1 VELSDMKKIEKEFK
15 FLTVIPRTTY
25 DTLVNSR
32 TSKFINQTYF
42 YNEMNTYRLRHATTI
57 NIRFANESQ
66 DKFYL
71 TEKLST
77 KYEAGSIIR
86 NENEIELTK
95 QDYKLQ
101 MAVFENSPYSKCSI
115 SKMRYEFLS
124 GLVSVDVFID
134 LANGDKIGIIEIENE
149 RLDEFD
155 FNKSFR
161 FWCNVSSVKEFQNF
175 EMAKNGEFPINLA
188 VKKFMLQMTCPLCGR
203 WGIEQLDDISF
214 GCIAGCF
221 ATKHTYP
228 ISAFTE
234 LLDFYNLFV

>member
-1 VELSDMKKIEKEFK
+1 MQKIEKEFK
-15 FLTVIPRTTY
+15 FLTIIPESTY
-25 DTLVNSR
+25 KILVNSK
-32 TSKFINQTYF
+32 TAKFINQTYF
-42 YNEMNTYRLRHATTI
+42 YNDLNVYRLRHATTMR
-57 NIRFANESQ
+57 IRFANESQ

-86 NENEIELTK
+86 NEDEIELTK

-101 MAVFENSPYSKCSI
+101 KAVFENSSYSQCNI

-124 GLVSVDVFID
+124 GLVSVDIFID

-155 FNKSFR
+155 LNKSFR
-161 FWCNVSSVKEFQNF
+161 FWCNVSSDKEFQNF
-175 EMAKNGEFPINLA
+175 EMAKNGGFPLDLA
-188 VKKFMLQMTCPLCGR
+188 IKNFMLQMTCPLCGR
-203 WGIEQLDDISF
+203 WGIAQLDDNSF